1 MTTQQS
7 TEPMDVDQ
15 PGAAASLNQSADE
28 TKEDDGGTNY
38 NFRKLIKKNVKNW
51 KMINLANKSKHN

>member
-7 TEPMDVDQ
+7 TEPMDIDQ

-38 NFRKLIKKNVKNW
+38 NFRKLIRKKC
-51 KMINLANKSKHN
+51 